1 MIWIYNI
8 SKHYLKNLS
17 IKSNAI
23 KTWRFGDDISPLS
36 NANKKGTKILRY
48 EKQKNEIT
56 RFIIS
61 GLCNKQR
68 EINQLEKKTFEVI
81 FRISQAFYFNL
92 QDVS

>member
-1 MIWIYNI
+1 MIWNYNI

-36 NANKKGTKILRY
+36 NANKKRDEDLEETL
-48 EKQKNEIT
+48 T

-61 GLCNKQR
+61 SLCNKRR
-68 EINQLEKKTFEVI
+68 EINQLEKKP
-81 FRISQAFYFNL
+81 L
-92 QDVS
+92 K